1 VKISLEWIND
11 FINIDECKPKKIEEQ
26 LTSLG
31 LECNIDSNK
40 YYFDSNVVLGQ
51 VLDVKKHPN
60 ADRLNVCNVDVGEKN
75 ILKIICGAPNVK
87 PNIFVAVAKVGSI
100 IGKKQFKISKVKIRN
115 ISSSG
120 MICSGK
126 ELCLN
131 DDHEG
136 IMIFKEKIKI
146 GTPLRSHLD
155 KVTVLDIDLTPNR
168 GDCFSH
174 LGVSREIATFIN
186 KPFKIKKPSII
197 TSNFQTN
204 KNISIS
210 IRDNHICKRY
220 SAILLQNVTVEPS
233 PIWLKERLDAIGCK
247 SINNVVDVANYIMYD
262 LGQPLHA
269 FDYDKIKGSSITV
282 RLAKKTE
289 TIKTIN
295 GDNLKLDSKD
305 IVISDDS
312 KPLALA
318 GVIGGSNSH
327 VTSDTKSIIVESA
340 IFDEIH
346 IRRSSKKHDAST
358 ESSKRFER
366 GVDIECSVLAMNKFV
381 EIFQSISDCKAAN
394 DVIDLYP
401 NVFKRNSIKFN
412 LDDCNTY
419 LGTSLT
425 LNETKNIFKKLNFII
440 NSSKNSFNCLI
451 PSYRNDLKDEVDLYE
466 EVARIY
472 GYDNIPTKDVF
483 VVPYSTLIKDSYQK
497 ESLIRN
503 CLSNAGFNE
512 HYSNSFYSKK
522 DISIYKESKPLKV
535 KNPLSRE
542 FEYLRNSMLPGLL
555 KAVSYNLNRKINY
568 IKIYEIGS
576 CQILDESKY
585 NSSNENRY
593 LSIIWCGDEVKHWKH
608 PNYIDIYTIKGNLQL
623 LFDKI
628 GVKNVVFKYAENDI
642 ILELNSNEIG
652 RIVSINKSILNN
664 YKIDCD
670 VFAFDMNLNNLYKNI
685 SNDSNVYQKYGQF
698 PKIVRDI
705 SFIIDNKHSHLDIEN
720 TVYENGGKY
729 LKEVVLFDYYINEKF
744 KNNEKSLAYSIVF
757 ESMDKTLKDE
767 DVNVCIDN
775 ILSSLKKKYNII
787 LR

>member
-1 VKISLEWIND
+1 VKISLQWIND
-11 FINIDECKPKKIEEQ
+11 FIDIDGCKPDKIEEQ

-40 YYFDSNVVLGQ
+40 YYFDSNVVLGK

-60 ADRLNVCNVDVGEKN
+60 ADRLNICNVAVGEKN
-75 ILKIICGAPNVK
+75 NLNIICGAPNVK
-87 PNIFVAVAKVGSI
+87 PNILVAVAKVGAV
-100 IGKKQFKISKVKIRN
+100 IGEKQFKISKVKIRDV
-115 ISSSG
+115 SSSG

-131 DDHEG
+131 DDHDG

-146 GTPLRSHLD
+146 GTSLKSYLNR
-155 KVTVLDIDLTPNR
+155 VAILDIDLTPNR

-174 LGVSREIATFIN
+174 LGVSREISTFIN
-186 KPFKIKKPSII
+186 KPLKNKEPNLI
-197 TSNFQTN
+197 TSDFQTN

-210 IRDNHICKRY
+210 IKDNHICKRY
-220 SAILLQNVTVEPS
+220 SAILLKNITVESS
-233 PIWLKERLDAIGCK
+233 PLWLKERLNSIGCK

-269 FDYDKIKGSSITV
+269 FDYDKINGNSLIV
-282 RLAKKTE
+282 RLAKKGE
-289 TIKTIN
+289 IINTIN
-295 GDNLKLDSKD
+295 GNNLKLDSKD
-305 IVISDDS
+305 IVISDNK

-327 VTSDTKSIIVESA
+327 VTNDTKSIIIESA

-346 IRRSSKKHDAST
+346 IRRSSKKYDAST

-366 GVDIECSVLAMNKFV
+366 GVDIECSVLAMKKFV
-381 EIFQSISDCKAAN
+381 EIFQSISGCKVAN
-394 DVIDLYP
+394 DFIDLYS
-401 NVFKRNSIKFN
+401 NVFEKNSIKFN

-425 LNETKNIFKKLNFII
+425 VNEAKVIFKKLNIVVENNI
-440 NSSKNSFNCLI
+440 NNFNCKV
-451 PSYRNDLKDEVDLYE
+451 PTYRNDLKDEVDLYE
-466 EVARIY
+466 EIARIY

-483 VVPYSTLIKDSYQK
+483 VVPYSTLVNDSHQK

-522 DISIYKESKPLKV
+522 DVSVYKECKPIKI
-535 KNPLSRE
+535 KNPLSQE

-585 NSSNENRY
+585 NFSNENRH

-608 PNYIDIYTIKGNLQL
+608 SNYIDIYTIKGDLKL
-623 LFDKI
+623 LLEKV
-628 GVKNVVFKYAENDI
+628 GVKNVVFKYTPNDI
-642 ILELNSNEIG
+642 VLELNSNEIG
-652 RIVSINKSILNN
+652 RIVSINKNILNN
-664 YKIDCD
+664 YNIDCD
-670 VFAFDMNLNNLYKNI
+670 VFAFDMNLNKLYENMPNI
-685 SNDSNVYQKYGQF
+685 SNVYEKYGQF
-698 PKIVRDI
+698 PKITRDI
-705 SFIIDNKHSHLDIEN
+705 SFIIDDKHNHLDIID
-720 TVYENGGKY
+720 TVYDNGGKY
-729 LKEVVLFDYYINEKF
+729 LKEVVLFDYYINDKF
-744 KNNEKSLAYSIVF
+744 KNNEKSLAYSLVF
-757 ESMDKTLKDE
+757 ESMEKTLKDE
-767 DVNVCIDN
+767 EINVSMDN
-775 ILSSLKKKYNII
+775 ILSSLKKKYNIV